1 MAKYNFLK
9 TAKGTFRKIITKEV
23 KRATEEAH
31 KEALQYMEV
40 QLLNHP
46 LSKELISKSSPSN
59 NFAKP
64 NGTLFGFMGFKS
76 SRDPVFEL
84 LSFLKGSNGL
94 KYILSKGITGKV
106 YSKLLG
112 PSGKDLASAGIILD
126 EWGDGRSWP
135 EVVEEGIPGL
145 SNFFVSDKYQRSKL
159 GFQVDHTLY
168 DVGDLNKIKYLSRIF
183 RNVKTKYTKTLIRK
197 LISK

>member
-1 MAKYNFLK
+1 MILRSYFKK
-9 TAKGTFRKIITKEV
+9 Q
-23 KRATEEAH
+23 AT
-31 KEALQYMEV
+31 
-40 QLLNHP
+40 
-46 LSKELISKSSPSN
+46 LIRNSFTN
-59 NFAKP
+59 
-64 NGTLFGFMGFKS
+64 S
-76 SRDPVFEL
+76 SRNPVFEL

-197 LISK
+197 LIFK